1 MKKPATLPLP
11 LSFHAEPG
19 QPAGP
24 PHLTPL
30 PAQQVF
36 RPFQTKFRSKAG
48 EEIQVEAGLSFMT
61 QPQKS
66 QCTLPLG
73 NDTET
78 ASSQL
83 EECHIHGIRHS
94 HGTGD
99 NGPTVFGK
107 YVQSVP

>member
-1 MKKPATLPLP
+1 MLSQGSLP
-11 LSFHAEPG
+11 G
-19 QPAGP
+19 

-73 NDTET
+73 DDTEA

-83 EECHIHGIRHS
+83 EECHIHGIRRS

-107 YVQSVP
+107 YVRSVP